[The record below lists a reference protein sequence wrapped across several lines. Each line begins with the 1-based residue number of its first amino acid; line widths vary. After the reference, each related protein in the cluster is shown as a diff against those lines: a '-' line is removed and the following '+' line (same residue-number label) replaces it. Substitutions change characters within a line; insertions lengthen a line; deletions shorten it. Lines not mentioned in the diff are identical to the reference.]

1 MENKVRLNIRTATS
15 TRPRGSSILVQE
27 DNIIP
32 LFLMSFSID
41 NNFDNIFN
49 DVLLS
54 SFEQKSELERDDT
67 VQPDIRCK
75 KIEEKDDEKSCVIC
89 MNGFKKGERCT
100 ELLCGHHFH
109 VECVSEW
116 CKYKSKCPVCRSE
129 IPVKK

>member
-75 KIEEKDDEKSCVIC
+75 KIEEHDENVCV
-89 MNGFKKGERCT
+89 
-100 ELLCGHHFH
+100 
-109 VECVSEW
+109 
-116 CKYKSKCPVCRSE
+116 
-129 IPVKK
+129 